1 MAKKNSDP
9 GWSFLEHTADIRME
23 IRGAN
28 LAELFQNA
36 ALGLMDTLFPG
47 CQIEA
52 EKNTRL
58 EIEELTTEELLVTWL
73 REILYKYET
82 EGLALADVEVLE
94 ITENRVTGNLVWGS
108 PSENCLPEAEI
119 KGVTYHGLKVQEH
132 KSGYLAQIVFDI

>member
-1 MAKKNSDP
+1 MATKKSDR
-9 GWSFLEHTADIRME
+9 GWTFLEHTADIRME
-23 IRGAN
+23 IRGAD

-47 CQIEA
+47 CPIEP
-52 EKNTRL
+52 EKDILL
-58 EIEELTTEELLVTWL
+58 EIEELTIEELLVTWL
-73 REILYKYET
+73 REILYKYQT
-82 EGLALADVEVLE
+82 EGLALADLKVLE

-132 KSGYLAQIVFDI
+132 ESGYVAQIVFDI